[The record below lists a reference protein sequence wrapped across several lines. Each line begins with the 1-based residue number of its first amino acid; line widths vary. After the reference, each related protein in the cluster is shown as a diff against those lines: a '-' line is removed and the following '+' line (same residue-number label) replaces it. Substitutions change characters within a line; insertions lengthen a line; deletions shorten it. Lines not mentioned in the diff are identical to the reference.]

1 MQIKKLLKIA
11 PVIDNVAMDYIHLKH
26 LEQAME
32 VDEELADAIV
42 YGKIALSEAHRIQE
56 EFFPM
61 SENSEEIVM
70 TLLNQKFVYDEVN
83 YSEELNYKT
92 VRKYC
97 DVGMLLYVAEAIADE
112 INKLNNRIKD
122 LLGEKVF

>member
-1 MQIKKLLKIA
+1 MPIKKFLEIA
-11 PVIDNVAMDYIHLKH
+11 PVTDNMATDYTHLKH

-32 VDEELADAIV
+32 VDGELADTMI
-42 YGKIALSEAHRIQE
+42 YGKMALSEAHRIQE

-70 TLLNQKFVYDEVN
+70 TLLNQKFVYDGVN

-97 DVGMLLYVAEAIADE
+97 DVGMLLYVAEATADE
-112 INKLNNRIKD
+112 INKLNNRIND